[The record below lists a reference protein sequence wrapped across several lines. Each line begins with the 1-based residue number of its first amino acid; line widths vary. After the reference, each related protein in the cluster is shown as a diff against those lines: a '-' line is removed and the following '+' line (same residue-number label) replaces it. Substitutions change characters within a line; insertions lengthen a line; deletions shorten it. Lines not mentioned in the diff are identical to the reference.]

1 MGHPFFTIFLGRN
14 KNREPSVP
22 IFVVEKKHP
31 LHDIEPYYRW
41 RDYYV
46 ASDDK
51 HSPFYGRV
59 YSELH
64 YTEKIYN
71 YYIHPQWDFFGS
83 PTLYMKLLF
92 VDYEEGYAIL
102 EFIGEWNDCITN
114 DIMYLKRDVA
124 DVLIEN
130 GITKFI
136 LLCDNVLNFHGSD
149 DCYYEEWWDDIK
161 EAGGWVCLVNTFDHV
176 SDEMKRTRLQYYVNF
191 GRVFNDVEWHRKL
204 PEMLFQEISNRLSMG
219 IRYLE

>member
-1 MGHPFFTIFLGRN
+1 MFKKSTKAISKPRSF
-14 KNREPSVP
+14 
-22 IFVVEKKHP
+22 IFVIAKKHP

-71 YYIHPQWDFFGS
+71 YYIHPQWDYFGS
-83 PTLYMKLLF
+83 PTMYMKLLF
-92 VDYEEGYAIL
+92 VDYEEGYAIM

-124 DVLIEN
+124 DVLIEK
-130 GITKFI
+130 GISKFI

-161 EAGGWVCLVNTFDHV
+161 EAGGWVCMVNTFDHV
-176 SDEMKRTRLQYYVNF
+176 SDEMKRTRLQYYTNF
-191 GRVFNDVEWHRKL
+191 GLVFNDVEWHRKL
-204 PEMLFQEISNRLSMG
+204 PEMLFQEISNRLSLG

>member
-1 MGHPFFTIFLGRN
+1 M
-14 KNREPSVP
+14 
-22 IFVVEKKHP
+22 
-31 LHDIEPYYRW
+31 HDIEPYYRW

>member
-1 MGHPFFTIFLGRN
+1 MTIT
-14 KNREPSVP
+14 EPSAP

-83 PTLYMKLLF
+83 PTMYMKLLF
-92 VDYEEGYAIL
+92 VDYEEGYAIM

-161 EAGGWVCLVNTFDHV
+161 EAGGWVCMVNTFDHV
-176 SDEMKRTRLQYYVNF
+176 SDEMKRTRLQYYTNF
-191 GRVFNDVEWHRKL
+191 GLVFNDVEWHRKL
-204 PEMLFQEISNRLSMG
+204 PEMLFQEISNRLSLG

>member
-51 HSPFYGRV
+51 NSPFYGRV

-92 VDYEEGYAIL
+92 VEYEEGYAIL

>member
-1 MGHPFFTIFLGRN
+1 M
-14 KNREPSVP
+14 
-22 IFVVEKKHP
+22 
-31 LHDIEPYYRW
+31 HDIEPYYRW

-191 GRVFNDVEWHRKL
+191 GRVFNNVEWHRKL

>member
-1 MGHPFFTIFLGRN
+1 MGHPSFTIFLGRN

-92 VDYEEGYAIL
+92 VEYEEGYAIL

-191 GRVFNDVEWHRKL
+191 GRGFNDVEWHRKL

>member
-1 MGHPFFTIFLGRN
+1 VGHPFFTIFLGRN

-51 HSPFYGRV
+51 NSPFYGRV

-92 VDYEEGYAIL
+92 VEYEEGYAIL

>member
-1 MGHPFFTIFLGRN
+1 M
-14 KNREPSVP
+14 
-22 IFVVEKKHP
+22 
-31 LHDIEPYYRW
+31 HDIEPYYRW

-92 VDYEEGYAIL
+92 VEYEEGYAIL

>member
-1 MGHPFFTIFLGRN
+1 M
-14 KNREPSVP
+14 
-22 IFVVEKKHP
+22 
-31 LHDIEPYYRW
+31 HDIEPYYRW
-41 RDYYV
+41 RDYYI

-51 HSPFYGRV
+51 HSSFYGRV

-83 PTLYMKLLF
+83 PTMYMKLLF
-92 VDYEEGYAIL
+92 VDYEEGYAIM

-124 DVLIEN
+124 DVLIEK
-130 GITKFI
+130 GISKFI

-161 EAGGWVCLVNTFDHV
+161 EAGGWVCMVNTFDHV
-176 SDEMKRTRLQYYVNF
+176 SDEMKRTRLQYYTNF
-191 GRVFNDVEWHRKL
+191 GLVFNDVEWHRKL
-204 PEMLFQEISNRLSMG
+204 PEMLFQEISNRLSLG

>member
-1 MGHPFFTIFLGRN
+1 M
-14 KNREPSVP
+14 
-22 IFVVEKKHP
+22 
-31 LHDIEPYYRW
+31 HDIEPYYRW
-41 RDYYV
+41 RDYYI

-83 PTLYMKLLF
+83 PTMYMKLLF
-92 VDYEEGYAIL
+92 VDYEEGYAIM

-124 DVLIEN
+124 DVLIEK
-130 GITKFI
+130 GISKFI

-161 EAGGWVCLVNTFDHV
+161 EAGGWVCMVNTFDHV
-176 SDEMKRTRLQYYVNF
+176 SDEMKRTRLQYYTNF
-191 GRVFNDVEWHRKL
+191 GLVFNDVEWHRKL
-204 PEMLFQEISNRLSMG
+204 PEMLFQEISNRLSLG

>member
-191 GRVFNDVEWHRKL
+191 GRVFNNVEWHRKL

>member
-1 MGHPFFTIFLGRN
+1 M
-14 KNREPSVP
+14 
-22 IFVVEKKHP
+22 
-31 LHDIEPYYRW
+31 HDIEPYYRW

-51 HSPFYGRV
+51 NSPFYGRV

-92 VDYEEGYAIL
+92 VEYEEGYAIL

>member
-1 MGHPFFTIFLGRN
+1 M
-14 KNREPSVP
+14 
-22 IFVVEKKHP
+22 
-31 LHDIEPYYRW
+31 HDIEPYYRW
-41 RDYYV
+41 RDYYI

-83 PTLYMKLLF
+83 PTMYMKLLF
-92 VDYEEGYAIL
+92 VDYEEGYAIM

-124 DVLIEN
+124 DVLIEK
-130 GITKFI
+130 GISKFI
-136 LLCDNVLNFHGSD
+136 QLCDNVLNFHGSD

-161 EAGGWVCLVNTFDHV
+161 EAGGWVCMVNTFDHV
-176 SDEMKRTRLQYYVNF
+176 SDEMKRTRLQYYTNF
-191 GRVFNDVEWHRKL
+191 GLVFNDVEWHRKL
-204 PEMLFQEISNRLSMG
+204 PEMLFQEISNRLSLG